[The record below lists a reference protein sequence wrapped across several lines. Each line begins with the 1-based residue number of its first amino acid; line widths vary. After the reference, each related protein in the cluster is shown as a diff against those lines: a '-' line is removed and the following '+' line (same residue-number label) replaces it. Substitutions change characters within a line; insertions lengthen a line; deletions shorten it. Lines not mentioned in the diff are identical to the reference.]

1 MKTIQHGV
9 VVGTASA
16 DKVVLKLKG
25 ASLKLPK
32 NRPFSFTAYGNQTLF
47 ELPLV
52 AFATKKDLGST
63 RIATEDDILTLIE
76 NAKYF
81 QKSYLLAYLANLSQ
95 HELSQIMIS
104 FTFLP
109 HNTEMKKADHLDG
122 MLNYLYNSAD
132 GSGMGKIDFPAL
144 EKDFSKLIKSEPITN
159 YIPKARN
166 HSYLQVLSHNKKNVK
181 GGKKNESGR

>member
-1 MKTIQHGV
+1 MEAIQNRV

-16 DKVVLKLKG
+16 DKVMLKLKG
-25 ASLKLPK
+25 AILKLPK
-32 NRPFSFTAYGNQTLF
+32 NRPFSFTTNGNQTLF
-47 ELPLV
+47 ELPVV

-63 RIATEDDILTLIE
+63 RIATEDDILTLVE
-76 NAKYF
+76 NAKHF

-95 HELSQIMIS
+95 HELSQIMLS

-144 EKDFSKLIKSEPITN
+144 EKDFSKLIKSESITD

-166 HSYLQVLSHNKKNVK
+166 HSYLQVLSHNKKVVK
-181 GGKKNESGR
+181 GGK